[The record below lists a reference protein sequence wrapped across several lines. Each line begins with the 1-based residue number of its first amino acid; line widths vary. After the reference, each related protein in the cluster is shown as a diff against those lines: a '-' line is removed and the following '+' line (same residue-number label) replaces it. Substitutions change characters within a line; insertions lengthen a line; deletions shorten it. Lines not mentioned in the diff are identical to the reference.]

1 MNNAFYYKSLIQ
13 KFMILYISEYLDYI
27 QLVVDLGR
35 AVIIVPV
42 GVVVSVYGVVDFSIT
57 VVDSSLIEVNPG
69 SDVESVSGLVVVVDV
84 CSEPAVVPSVA
95 VAKTDVDAGVSVVV
109 VAQLLLSYESW

>member
-1 MNNAFYYKSLIQ
+1 
-13 KFMILYISEYLDYI
+13 
-27 QLVVDLGR
+27 LVVDLGR

-57 VVDSSLIEVNPG
+57 VVDSSLIENNPG

-84 CSEPAVVPSVA
+84 GSEPVVVLSVA
-95 VAKTDVDAGVSVVV
+95 VASVSVVV
-109 VAQLLLSYESW
+109 VVDVSVAQLFLSYESW

>member
-1 MNNAFYYKSLIQ
+1 
-13 KFMILYISEYLDYI
+13 
-27 QLVVDLGR
+27 LVVDLGR

-69 SDVESVSGLVVVVDV
+69 SDVGSVSGLVVVVDV
-84 CSEPAVVPSVA
+84 GSELVVVHSVA
-95 VAKTDVDAGVSVVV
+95 VADFVVVKTDVDAGVSVVV
-109 VAQLLLSYESW
+109 VVDISVVQLLLSYESW

>member
-1 MNNAFYYKSLIQ
+1 M
-13 KFMILYISEYLDYI
+13 
-27 QLVVDLGR
+27 VVDLGR

-69 SDVESVSGLVVVVDV
+69 SDVESVSGLVVVDV
-84 CSEPAVVPSVA
+84 GSEPVVVPSVA
-95 VAKTDVDAGVSVVV
+95 VADFVVAKTDVDAGVSVVV
-109 VAQLLLSYESW
+109 VVDVSVAQLLLSYESW